1 MLLVQL
7 IVIGLV
13 AGFLGGLLGI
23 GGSIIMI
30 PAMTEVLG
38 PNQHLYQ
45 AAAMIVN
52 VFVVLPALYQHRR
65 VGALDYPTVR
75 KLVPLGLVGVL
86 AGVALSEW
94 HVFSGQGEA
103 YLRILFGAFLLII
116 GVVELYRL
124 LAVRPL
130 SPGERPAPQ
139 TMATLSPP
147 PSRSFSWKQIAGVAL
162 PTGLIAGLFGVGGGT
177 VSVPLQRRIMD
188 VPMRS
193 AIVNSAALMLAT
205 AFVGALFKNA
215 ALARQHGSAW
225 DPLFMAALL
234 IPTAIIGSYQGSW
247 LTHRLPVRTIRAVFY
262 VLLVITALRMI
273 SSACAALPAATA
285 T

>member
-13 AGFLGGLLGI
+13 GGFLGGLLGI
-23 GGSIIMI
+23 GGSIILI

-75 KLVPLGLVGVL
+75 KLIPLGLIGVLVGV
-86 AGVALSEW
+86 GLSEL
-94 HVFSGQGEA
+94 HLFSGEGEA
-103 YLRILFGAFLLII
+103 YLRGLFGTFLLLI
-116 GVVELYRL
+116 GTVELYRL
-124 LAVRPL
+124 LAVRPVN
-130 SPGERPAPQ
+130 SGGSPAPQ

-147 PSRSFSWKQIAGVAL
+147 VSRSFSWRQVAGVAL

-177 VSVPLQRRIMD
+177 VSVPLQRRIMGM
-188 VPMRS
+188 PMRA

-205 AFVGALFKNA
+205 AFLGALFKNA
-215 ALARQHGSAW
+215 AYARQQGSAW
-225 DPLFMAALL
+225 EPIFMAVLL

-262 VLLVITALRMI
+262 GLLIITALRMI
-273 SSACAALPAATA
+273 SSAYADLPTA
-285 T
+285 PSR